1 MTSIVLLLYILGLR
15 EWGEV
20 GMSEENSKRGIVSFG
35 SRIYNIFIENEL
47 KIKRFLRRYSS
58 SSHDIDDISQ
68 ETILRAL
75 HAEKNK
81 EIHEPKAFL
90 FGVAKNIARKSLEKK
105 SQSLI
110 DFIEDFG
117 DEEYSSNEPSV
128 CEQVESRQK
137 MLVFWEAVSGLPPQC
152 QKVFVLKKVHGY
164 SHKEIAK
171 ELEISIST
179 VEKHAATGLKRCSEY
194 MEMHQAGIDQQD
206 NVVEIAKSEKNL
218 VVAK

>member
-1 MTSIVLLLYILGLR
+1 
-15 EWGEV
+15 
-20 GMSEENSKRGIVSFG
+20 MSEENSKRGIVSFG
-35 SRIYNIFIENEL
+35 SRIFSIFIENEL

-58 SSHDIDDISQ
+58 SAHDIDDISQ

-117 DEEYSSNEPSV
+117 DEEYSSNEPGV
-128 CEQVESRQK
+128 CEQIESRQK

-194 MEMHQAGIDQQD
+194 MELHQAGISQQD
-206 NVVEIAKSEKNL
+206 KVVEISKPEKNL

>member
-1 MTSIVLLLYILGLR
+1 
-15 EWGEV
+15 
-20 GMSEENSKRGIVSFG
+20 MSEENSKRGIVSFG

-117 DEEYSSNEPSV
+117 GEEYSSNEPSV

-206 NVVEIAKSEKNL
+206 KVVEIAKPEKNL